1 METKLLQLELDME
14 RAKRDIDELRDIVIA
29 LSYTIHQIDEKITK
43 YLDGQK

>member
-14 RAKRDIDELRDIVIA
+14 RAKRDIVIA